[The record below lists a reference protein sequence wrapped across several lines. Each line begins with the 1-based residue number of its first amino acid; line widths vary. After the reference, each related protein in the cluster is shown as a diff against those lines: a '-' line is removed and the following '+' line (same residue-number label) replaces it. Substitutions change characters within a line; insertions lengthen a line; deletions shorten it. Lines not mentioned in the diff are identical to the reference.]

1 LARKLTLLTV
11 VAAFVILLCA
21 TAGATDVLYTT
32 LGPNGEYD
40 TGSGYFVD
48 GSQFTNQVLAL
59 PFTPNAT
66 ENMVDAVLPLGNFGG
81 GNSPVSL
88 YLAADDGLN
97 EPGTILA
104 TLTQQGTIQPFSS
117 GGSLITFN
125 CNGCGQVSSGTQ
137 YWIIAQ
143 EQDPGTQQAWMF
155 AYQDQQGHLAFDQN
169 GSQNGP
175 WNQFDGTISG
185 MRIDGAVPEP
195 GTLVMLGSGIVAAA
209 AGLRRKFNV

>member
-1 LARKLTLLTV
+1 MTRKFTLLTV
-11 VAAFVILLCA
+11 LAALTLLCA
-21 TAGATDVLYTT
+21 TAGATDILYTT

-40 TGSGYFVD
+40 TASGYFVD
-48 GSQFTNQVLAL
+48 GSNYFNQVLAL

-66 ENMVDAVLPLGNFGG
+66 ENMVDAVLPLGNYA
-81 GNSPVSL
+81 GNNNPINL

-104 TLTQQGTIQPFSS
+104 TLTQQGTIQPFSG
-117 GGSLITFN
+117 GGSLITFT
-125 CNGCGQVSSGTQ
+125 CNGCGTVNAGTQ
-137 YWIIAQ
+137 YWIIGQ
-143 EQDPGTQQAWMF
+143 ETDPGTEQAWMF
-155 AYQDQQGHLAFDQN
+155 AYQDQSGHLAFNQL

-185 MRIDGAVPEP
+185 MRIDGEQVPEP

-209 AGLRRKFNV
+209 AGVRRKFNL